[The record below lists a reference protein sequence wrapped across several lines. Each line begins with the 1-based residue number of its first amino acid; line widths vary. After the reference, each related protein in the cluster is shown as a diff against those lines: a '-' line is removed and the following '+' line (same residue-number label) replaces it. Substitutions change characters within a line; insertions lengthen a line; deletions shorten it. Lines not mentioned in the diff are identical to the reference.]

1 MMPLNQTRND
11 KSKDHKFP
19 VEYIS
24 NIFKFNDS
32 LIHSQSGEFELVLSP
47 NWKLLVKSERLKRIK
62 KEVDGRKVDGLLSQ
76 CGLSYRKLDGR
87 SS

>member
-19 VEYIS
+19 VAYIS

-32 LIHSQSGEFELVLSP
+32 LIHSQSGEFESTILSP
-47 NWKLLVKSERLKRIK
+47 NLRVVQTQAIFYLKSMSNRGGSDIERL
-62 KEVDGRKVDGLLSQ
+62 
-76 CGLSYRKLDGR
+76 
-87 SS
+87 

>member
-19 VEYIS
+19 VAYIS

-32 LIHSQSGEFELVLSP
+32 LIHSQNGEFQSILSP
-47 NWKLLVKSERLKRIK
+47 NLKLNSVLGSHMDQKDQFKSLMYLMPRFWSKMQGP
-62 KEVDGRKVDGLLSQ
+62 KE
-76 CGLSYRKLDGR
+76 
-87 SS
+87 